1 MAKWLFTATKC
12 NWLEHEF
19 SIQSHASPSNCCPG
33 QWDNLCTTPRYPC
46 PLTHARPWLCST
58 LSVSWLT
65 VSQLLMASTVGVCF
79 PFFCT
84 STARLQCVLCLCV
97 YVSHAVHLPSHFH
110 TRAAAAVQ
118 TTLVC
123 LKRFPHFYAAILLVF
138 TMLTHRKRMCT
149 ETKKST
155 VMRFK
160 HGYLSTKR
168 NV

>member
-1 MAKWLFTATKC
+1 
-12 NWLEHEF
+12 
-19 SIQSHASPSNCCPG
+19 
-33 QWDNLCTTPRYPC
+33 
-46 PLTHARPWLCST
+46 
-58 LSVSWLT
+58 
-65 VSQLLMASTVGVCF
+65 MASTVGVCF